1 MELEG
6 VYPALITPFDR
17 EDNVDEKGFK
27 ENIDY
32 MIRNGVSGIVPCGTT
47 GESATLSYEEHKRV
61 IELAV
66 KASDGR
72 VPVMAGTGSNS
83 TREAIELTGYAEDV
97 GVDIAM
103 VITPYYN
110 KPTAAGLIKH
120 YREIASTVNIPIVIY
135 NVPSR
140 TGTNIKPET
149 VATLSREENI
159 IGIKEA
165 SGDINQVSRV
175 INKTTENFTVMSGDD
190 SMTLPIIA
198 LGGKG
203 VVSVAANLAPERVS
217 MMVEAAL
224 NNNMGRARKLHHEL
238 MPLFDTLFIETNPI
252 PVKTGA
258 NMIGLAAGKLRSPM
272 AEMENGNKQKLK
284 NVLQDLDLTK

>member
-6 VYPALITPFDR
+6 VFPALITPFDR
-17 EDNVDEKGFK
+17 NDEVDVEGFK
-27 ENIDY
+27 KNIDY
-32 MIRNGVSGIVPCGTT
+32 VIDNGVSGLVPCGTT
-47 GESATLSYEEHKRV
+47 GESATLSYQEHKRV

-66 KASDGR
+66 ETAKGR

-120 YREIASTVNIPIVIY
+120 YREVASSVNIPIVIY

-140 TGTNIKPET
+140 TGTNIQPET
-149 VATLSREENI
+149 VATLSREKNI

-165 SGDINQVSRV
+165 SGDINQVSDV
-175 INKTTENFTVMSGDD
+175 IEKTTQNFTVLSGDD
-190 SMTLPIIA
+190 SMTLPIMA

-203 VVSVAANLAPERVS
+203 VVSVAANLAPKRVS
-217 MMVEAAL
+217 MMVEAIK
-224 NNNMGRARKLHHEL
+224 NNNIGKARKLHYEL
-238 MPLFDTLFIETNPI
+238 APLYRTLFIETNPI

-258 NMIGLAAGKLRSPM
+258 ELIGLASGGLRSPM
-272 AEMENGNKQKLK
+272 VGMENGSRQQLKKVLKQ
-284 NVLQDLDLTK
+284 LDLI

>member
-1 MELEG
+1 MELRG
-6 VYPALITPFDR
+6 VYPALITPFN
-17 EDNVDEKGFK
+17 ENDEIDVKGFK
-27 ENIDY
+27 SNIDY
-32 MIRNGVSGIVPCGTT
+32 VIDNGVSGLVPCGTT
-47 GESATLSYEEHKRV
+47 GESATLSYSEHKRV

-66 KASDGR
+66 EASGGR

-83 TREAIELTGYAEDV
+83 TREAIELTGYAEDI

-110 KPTAAGLIKH
+110 TPTQAGLIEH
-120 YREIASTVNIPIVIY
+120 YRELANTVNIPIVIY

-149 VATLSREENI
+149 VATLSKEKNI

-165 SGDINQVSRV
+165 SGDINQVSEV
-175 INKTTENFTVMSGDD
+175 IEKTTKNFKVLSGDD
-190 SMTLPIIA
+190 SMTLPIMS

-203 VVSVAANLAPERVS
+203 VVSVAANLTPKRVS
-217 MMVEAAL
+217 MMVKAME
-224 NNNMGRARKLHHEL
+224 NNNIPKAQKLHYEL
-238 MPLFDTLFIETNPI
+238 SPLFRTLFIETNPI

-258 NMIGLAAGKLRSPM
+258 KLMGLASGELRSPM
-272 AEMENGNKQKLK
+272 VNMENGSREKLK
-284 NVLQDLDLTK
+284 KVLKNLDLI